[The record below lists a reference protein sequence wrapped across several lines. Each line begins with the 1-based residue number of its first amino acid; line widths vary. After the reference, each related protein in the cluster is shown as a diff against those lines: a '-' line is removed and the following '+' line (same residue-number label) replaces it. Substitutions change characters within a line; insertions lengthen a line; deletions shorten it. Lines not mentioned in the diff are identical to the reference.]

1 MEKRKGYKKMP
12 KKRNKPQNTNNKVN
26 VFFDKI
32 NGKKLTILQQ
42 FEMFLEEKPTVDD
55 VIGFLSVQNAL
66 LIGETSF
73 GELTEERILEIYEF
87 FVYFMENFDE
97 LTVEA
102 RMRNWPDDAYIL
114 RLGEEIFKQKEKE
127 FLDNLTDKQRHE
139 VQTLADTI
147 MNIRKDRILIFSIL
161 DETWKE
167 HAWNFFIPKTLKK
180 NELKECKQELFIL
193 CANVICNYGSIVI
206 RTMDKD
212 VNEIFGIRVIHPIQ
226 VWSPISKEEM
236 LDAHTLAPNG
246 VRLAPEEGLV
256 YTEIMR
262 EKI

>member
-1 MEKRKGYKKMP
+1 MS

-42 FEMFLEEKPTVDD
+42 FEMFLKEKPTVNDIID
-55 VIGFLSVQNAL
+55 FLSIQNAL

-73 GELTEERILEIYEF
+73 GKMTEKRILEIYEF

-97 LTVEA
+97 LTLEA

-114 RLGEEIFKQKEKE
+114 RLGEEINEQILEQEEKE
-127 FLDNLTDKQRHE
+127 FLDSLTDKQRHE
-139 VQTLADTI
+139 AQTLADTI
-147 MNIRKDRILIFSIL
+147 MDIRKDRILTCRIM
-161 DETWKE
+161 DD
-167 HAWNFFIPKTLKK
+167 AWEFFIPRTLRK
-180 NELKECKQELFIL
+180 NELEVCKQELFL
-193 CANVICNYGSIVI
+193 MCADIICNYGSVIV
-206 RTMDKD
+206 RTMDKNT
-212 VNEIFGIRVIHPIQ
+212 NEIFGIRVIHPIQ

-246 VRLAPEEGLV
+246 IRLAPEEGLI